1 MVDHFTKLWLIVSW
15 RSLKLQEKLTTLTEL
30 VYSTRMI
37 VNRYISVE
45 NFLHNSVPVACGKLI
60 AAWYTARYCRQRD
73 SLQAIQARLGRCHWG
88 DIFRAAYSPTLRLRA
103 NGRNIVECYMLS
115 PFAHPVAC
123 CWMLLRVAQ
132 SLKPVKLFSQQ
143 LPTFLLFR
151 ESPKRSATMLDPF
164 AQLFQHCWASHAHY
178 AWFTK
183 TYGLYPSHD
192 ALQAPTLL
200 GVVASVWTPLPT
212 RTQQLPTLLAQQCWE
227 LLRLFARSLTSDPSL
242 FHLHFTELFRIK
254 PPLCSLVKCLHVNAS
269 LPSPCQWH
277 LLTAVDCEQAL
288 PERSGGGVE
297 NPARRLR
304 TSWQCI
310 SVACSR
316 GTALEKFAWR
326 KYCLLNWGQIYIALS
341 LHRILITVL
350 SRGITVVKEV
360 PANLKKSMNEPFALW
375 PVILTMSARS
385 LIIQSNIKS
394 VFNDQ
399 RPLRCNRK

>member
-60 AAWYTARYCRQRD
+60 AAWYAARYCRQRD

-115 PFAHPVAC
+115 PFAHPVTC
-123 CWMLLRVAQ
+123 CWMLLRVVAQ

-151 ESPKRSATMLDPF
+151 DRRSV
-164 AQLFQHCWASHAHY
+164 AQQCWIRLHSSSNIVGAAHAHY

-192 ALQAPTLL
+192 ALQ
-200 GVVASVWTPLPT
+200 V
-212 RTQQLPTLLAQQCWE
+212 PTLLAQQCWK
-227 LLRLFARSLTSDPSL
+227 LLRPFARSLT
-242 FHLHFTELFRIK
+242 
-254 PPLCSLVKCLHVNAS
+254 
-269 LPSPCQWH
+269 
-277 LLTAVDCEQAL
+277 
-288 PERSGGGVE
+288 
-297 NPARRLR
+297 
-304 TSWQCI
+304 
-310 SVACSR
+310 
-316 GTALEKFAWR
+316 
-326 KYCLLNWGQIYIALS
+326 
-341 LHRILITVL
+341 
-350 SRGITVVKEV
+350 
-360 PANLKKSMNEPFALW
+360 
-375 PVILTMSARS
+375 
-385 LIIQSNIKS
+385 
-394 VFNDQ
+394 
-399 RPLRCNRK
+399 